1 MNPPSA
7 RKAPVR
13 LVYLV
18 VGIVIGGVW
27 ALNSG
32 TPLWEHAAKTLALVL
47 TVPFLIHWLRARRE
61 RRAGITGRPQLALRR
76 LVAAKLSL
84 VAVALGVN
92 AALDG
97 HVPDADYIVA
107 AGLTAAI
114 ALLGPLLHPHLL
126 KPIPTSPNTQAPRVP
141 AKPSRRRRGT
151 VIAIAAALV
160 VTASALGEL
169 IVRQTLESRIGTA
182 LASSVNATVHIGIGA
197 TPALLDLAKG
207 SVSTVSVTIDGF
219 RTCKLGAV
227 TLDGSFHDA
236 TRNGGQ
242 VHTTASQASM
252 TIPPTTL
259 TSLLAQHN
267 PQLARASVQPDP
279 ATGSL
284 QIALGTGGLLTITEQ
299 PALSGEI
306 LRFTP
311 GPLLLGGAPAPAAFA
326 QNLAAKAALTIP
338 LPHLPMNLTPRS
350 VQVTSDG
357 IVVTASGGPATFG
370 PGSHEAAAHSCP

>member
-7 RKAPVR
+7 RVAPVR

-18 VGIVIGGVW
+18 MGIVIGGVW
-27 ALNSG
+27 ALNGG

-47 TVPFLIHWLRARRE
+47 TVPFVIHWLRARRE
-61 RRAGITGRPQLALRR
+61 RRAGITGRPRLALRR
-76 LVAAKLSL
+76 LIAAKLSL

-97 HVPDADYIVA
+97 HVPGADYIVA
-107 AGLTAAI
+107 AGLAAAV

-126 KPIPTSPNTQAPRVP
+126 KPVAASPNTQARRGP
-141 AKPSRRRRGT
+141 AKPSRRRRGA

-169 IVRQTLESRIGTA
+169 IARHTLESRISTA
-182 LASSVNATVHIGIGA
+182 LASSVNATVHVGIGA

-219 RTCKLGAV
+219 QTCKLGAV
-227 TLDGSFHDA
+227 TLNGSFRDA
-236 TRNGGQ
+236 TRNSGQ

-252 TIPPTTL
+252 TIPSSTL
-259 TSLLAQHN
+259 TSLLAQRN
-267 PQLARASVQPDP
+267 PQLAHASVQPDP
-279 ATGSL
+279 ATGAL
-284 QIALGTGGLLTITEQ
+284 EIALGPGGVLTITEQ
-299 PALSGEI
+299 PALSGET
-306 LRFTP
+306 LQFAP
-311 GPLLLGGAPAPAAFA
+311 ENLLLDGAPAPAALA
-326 QNLAAKAALTIP
+326 QNLAAKAAFTIP

-350 VQVTSDG
+350 VLVTGGG

-370 PGSHEAAAHSCP
+370 PGSHEAAARSCR